1 MKEYSHEIRVTY
13 EETDKMGVVYY
24 ANYLRW
30 FEIART
36 ELLRQEGLIYRDL
49 EENGILLPVLE
60 SHCNYHHPARYDD
73 LVKLVT
79 KIKDLRRAKI
89 TFEYEILRLE
99 DDKLLATGTTV
110 HPFVNSDFKPISL
123 KKEFPKLW
131 EIIEQS
137 FDNKN

>member
-1 MKEYSHEIRVTY
+1 MKEYSHKIRVTY

-60 SHCNYHHPARYDD
+60 SHCNYHHPALYDD

>member
-13 EETDKMGVVYY
+13 EQTDKMGVVYY

-30 FEIART
+30 FEVART
-36 ELLRQEGLIYRDL
+36 EFLRAEGLSYREL
-49 EENGILLPVLE
+49 EEKGVLLPVLE

-89 TFEYEILRLE
+89 TFEYEIFRSE

-123 KKEFPKLW
+123 KKKFPQLW